1 MVYIC
6 NNYMC
11 KLESN
16 ESENRSIHENLTED
30 DDDNNVS
37 DILNDTCLQP
47 TDIGQKVLDH
57 YFYDIYEA
65 NEGNEAKSFPPL
77 LSQIRKHLDR
87 KRGVNITCQ
96 STLTIDS
103 RMVANGLH
111 KTLIAYF
118 SKYA

>member
-77 LSQIRKHLDR
+77 LSQIRKTPGQK
-87 KRGVNITCQ
+87 KRSEYN
-96 STLTIDS
+96 
-103 RMVANGLH
+103 M
-111 KTLIAYF
+111 
-118 SKYA
+118 SKYFNNRLTHGGKWFAQDTDCIF